1 MEKEDCSVNRL
12 TIIIVNYNSTDYLER
27 CLKSI
32 LKETRADD
40 YRIAVIDNASD
51 QQDFSRLE
59 RLSDRVQ
66 FILNSRNVGFAA
78 ACNQGIRAFP
88 ASYYLFLNPDCVIE
102 ESAID
107 QTLEFLASRSTA
119 GIVGCRVEN
128 PDGSLQPACRRRIP
142 HPSSAF
148 FRLSGLSRLFP
159 RSRRVSAY
167 NMTYE
172 NSDQIHEVEAVSG
185 SFLMFRREVLDDIQG
200 MDEDFFL
207 YGEDLDFCYRAF
219 LKGWKIFYYPH
230 ARVVHYKGKSSARA
244 RGVSDY
250 HFYKS
255 MEIFYRKH
263 FAGQQNRLQQWLVFS
278 GIKLLYAARLLRTRL
293 VGH

>member
-1 MEKEDCSVNRL
+1 MNRL

-32 LKETRADD
+32 LKETCAGN

-51 QQDFSRLE
+51 EQNFSALKK
-59 RLSDRVQ
+59 LSDRIQ
-66 FILNSRNVGFAA
+66 FILNSRNVGFAT
-78 ACNQGIRAFP
+78 ACNQGIRALP

-107 QTLEFLASRSTA
+107 RTLDFLVSQPSA
-119 GIVGCRVEN
+119 GIVGCRVN
-128 PDGSLQPACRRRIP
+128 DPDGSLQPACRRKIP
-142 HPSSAF
+142 RPSTAF
-148 FRLSGLSRLFP
+148 FRLFGLSRLFP
-159 RSRRVSAY
+159 QSRRISAY

-172 NSDQIHEVEAVSG
+172 NSEQTHEVEAVSG
-185 SFLMFRREVLDDIQG
+185 SFLMFRHEILHDIGG

-207 YGEDLDFCYRAF
+207 YGEDLDFCYRAS
-219 LKGWKIFYYPH
+219 LRGWKVFYYPH
-230 ARVVHYKGKSSARA
+230 ARVVHYKGRSSARA
-244 RGVSDY
+244 RGISNY

-263 FAGQQNRLQQWLVFS
+263 FADQQNRVQRWMVLS
-278 GIKLLYAARLLRTRL
+278 GIKLLYAGRLLRTRL
-293 VGH
+293 AGQ

>member
-1 MEKEDCSVNRL
+1 
-12 TIIIVNYNSTDYLER
+12 
-27 CLKSI
+27 
-32 LKETRADD
+32 
-40 YRIAVIDNASD
+40 
-51 QQDFSRLE
+51 
-59 RLSDRVQ
+59 
-66 FILNSRNVGFAA
+66 
-78 ACNQGIRAFP
+78 
-88 ASYYLFLNPDCVIE
+88 
-102 ESAID
+102 
-107 QTLEFLASRSTA
+107 
-119 GIVGCRVEN
+119 
-128 PDGSLQPACRRRIP
+128 
-142 HPSSAF
+142 
-148 FRLSGLSRLFP
+148 
-159 RSRRVSAY
+159 RRVSAY

-244 RGVSDY
+244 RGVSAY
-250 HFYKS
+250 YFYKS